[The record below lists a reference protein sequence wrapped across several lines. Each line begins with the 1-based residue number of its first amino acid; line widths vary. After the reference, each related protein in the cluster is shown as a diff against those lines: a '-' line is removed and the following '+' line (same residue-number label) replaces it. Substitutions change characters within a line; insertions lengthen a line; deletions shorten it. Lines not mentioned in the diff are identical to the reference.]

1 MSIVSGALITK
12 AADFGVKLC
21 MKMYLRWHKG
31 ASHERAER
39 YRKELKEMADEKDS
53 LRVDSGK

>member
-1 MSIVSGALITK
+1 VSIVSGALITK